1 MNYFFWKREI
11 KLNQIKFNHKVAF
24 VFSLLYQ
31 VYPYLLVKSTLIQNP
46 STSRFI
52 LILIILLCELALF
65 SIVYTWKK
73 SSESEV
79 IDERE
84 RLIRNRIDS
93 FGMKVFNILFILLF
107 IYSFFINPEISGK
120 LILGMMAVP
129 IVLAEIFANYYFRKF

>member
-1 MNYFFWKREI
+1 M
-11 KLNQIKFNHKVAF
+11 NQIKFNHKVAF